1 MKVVC
6 TAMSVIETNYT
17 LVNMKE
23 EALKMAAFYEGNIKI
38 EINTNKT
45 NDIVKISVTEYNI

>member
-6 TAMSVIETNYT
+6 TAMSVIETHYISSNI
-17 LVNMKE
+17 KE

-38 EINTNKT
+38 EINTNKG
-45 NDIVKISVTEYNI
+45 NGLVKISVTEYNI

>member
-6 TAMSVIETNYT
+6 TAMSVIETHCISANI
-17 LVNMKE
+17 KE

>member
-6 TAMSVIETNYT
+6 TAMSVIETHCISANI
-17 LVNMKE
+17 KE

-38 EINTNKT
+38 EINTNKG
-45 NDIVKISVTEYNI
+45 NGLVKISVTEYNI